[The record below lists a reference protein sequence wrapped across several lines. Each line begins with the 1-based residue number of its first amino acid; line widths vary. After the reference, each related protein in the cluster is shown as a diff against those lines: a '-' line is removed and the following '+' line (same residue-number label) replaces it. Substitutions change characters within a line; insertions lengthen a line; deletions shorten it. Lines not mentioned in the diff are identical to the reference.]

1 MWMCEK
7 CKAVFDEPDTLYNG
21 GGDWGEHWFVCPECG
36 YESIAECGI
45 CVSCG
50 APVPDESGECV
61 CENCL
66 SQRLTPADALEYG
79 DVRREPVLINGYIT
93 RVFSAEEISAKL
105 LEYYLETAGGE
116 IGGILENMRRVR
128 LAEQYLQEDPGDYKE
143 FISRRK

>member
-1 MWMCEK
+1 MWMCER
-7 CKAVFDEPDTLYNG
+7 CKATFEEPDILRNG
-21 GGDWGEHWFVCPECG
+21 GGDWGEHWSVCPECG
-36 YESIAECGI
+36 HDSIAECGI
-45 CVSCG
+45 CVECG

-61 CENCL
+61 CESCL

-93 RVFSAEEISAKL
+93 KVFSAEEINSKL

-116 IGGILENMRRVR
+116 IGEIFVNMHRVG

-143 FISRRK
+143 FILRRK